1 MESRSF
7 FFVAQLISFPKSG
20 NSIIPLDLYCI
31 TPRRWTHHE
40 PEISEN
46 DGKIRKI
53 LFFQRLNMLY
63 GLLIGKLLHEVSH
76 VRFRVPSLKL
86 TVSSPLKMVGFHSES
101 PFPRPPFFRWLFDV
115 SVFFW
120 SLLNALE
127 NEHAPLGIFY
137 FHPYLGKMI
146 PNLTS
151 IFFKGVGSTTNQF
164 TSKSPNMWVS

>member
-1 MESRSF
+1 M
-7 FFVAQLISFPKSG
+7 AHLISFPKSG

-46 DGKIRKI
+46 DGKIRKF

-63 GLLIGKLLHEVSH
+63 GFLIGKLLDEVSH

-86 TVSSPLKMVGFHSES
+86 TVSSPLKIVGFHSES

-115 SVFFW
+115 SFFFGV
-120 SLLNALE
+120 LNALE
-127 NEHAPLGIFY
+127 NEHAPLGAGFRYFY
-137 FHPYLGKMI
+137 FHPYLGK
-146 PNLTS
+146 
-151 IFFKGVGSTTNQF
+151 
-164 TSKSPNMWVS
+164 